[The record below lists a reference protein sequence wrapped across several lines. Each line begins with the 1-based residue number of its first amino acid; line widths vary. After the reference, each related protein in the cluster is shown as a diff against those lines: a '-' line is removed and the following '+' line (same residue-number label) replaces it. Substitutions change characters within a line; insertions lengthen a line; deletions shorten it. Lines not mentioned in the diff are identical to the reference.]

1 MRPGRTNIPGNG
13 HPVTWTEQTCIS
25 HPQAE
30 GSGRHILVDNGSLRT
45 CIHGTG
51 APDVEKRLV
60 LAVRVRH
67 PRSHDLGHSF
77 FRSFR
82 TGIIVPVV
90 RSQRLLR
97 PADVSASVAFTF
109 YDNAVSGNHYRPADT
124 ESPFFQKQG
133 SPESAA
139 VERSPGNGVD
149 RPLYPFRIVAITG
162 RRFQDNLHRNIRDG
176 GPASGIPC
184 GGIIDDHI
192 APVVRDILQTAVHEP
207 YRRIGI
213 VRRTSRKVAVHGRKE
228 I

>member
-13 HPVTWTEQTCIS
+13 HPVAWTEQTCIS

-97 PADVSASVAFTF
+97 PADVSASVAFPF
-109 YDNAVSGNHYRPADT
+109 SAKAEDDKAPGGFLDFPPSNCYKSNAFLR
-124 ESPFFQKQG
+124 E
-133 SPESAA
+133 
-139 VERSPGNGVD
+139 
-149 RPLYPFRIVAITG
+149 
-162 RRFQDNLHRNIRDG
+162 
-176 GPASGIPC
+176 
-184 GGIIDDHI
+184 
-192 APVVRDILQTAVHEP
+192 ILAF
-207 YRRIGI
+207 
-213 VRRTSRKVAVHGRKE
+213 S
-228 I
+228 